1 MTHEFLDGTYQ
12 MAQRQLDEVARLV
25 NLDAGVHE
33 RLRFP
38 RKSLIVSVPIR
49 LDNGETRVFMGYR
62 VQHDQTLGPSKGG
75 IRFHQDVTLGEV
87 SALAMWMTWKCAL
100 LNLPYGGAKGG
111 VTCFPEELSMSEM
124 ERIARRYTAEIITM
138 IGPEQ
143 DIPAPDMYTNE
154 QIMAW
159 IMDTYSSYRGYA
171 VPGVVTGKPISL
183 GGTLGRHEATGR
195 GVAFTVMKA
204 LQTLKNAKN
213 DPPTAAVQGFGNV
226 GSITAKYLHQEGV
239 RVVAVS
245 DVNGAIYN
253 PHGIDVKELMNYV
266 RDRRTVQDFP
276 GTETLSNHE
285 LLELDVDVLVPA
297 ALANVITEN
306 NAHQIKARII
316 AEGANGP
323 VTPAADKILEDK
335 GCFVIPG
342 ILANAGGVVVSY
354 FEWVQDIQHLFWQEH
369 EVIDKLYYLMGKTF
383 DEVLQTSLLR
393 KVSPRM
399 AAMMIGVGRV
409 AEAKILRG
417 LYP

>member
-1 MTHEFLDGTYQ
+1 VE
-12 MAQRQLDEVARLV
+12 
-25 NLDAGVHE
+25 
-33 RLRFP
+33 
-38 RKSLIVSVPIR
+38 
-49 LDNGETRVFMGYR
+49 
-62 VQHDQTLGPSKGG
+62 
-75 IRFHQDVTLGEV
+75 
-87 SALAMWMTWKCAL
+87 
-100 LNLPYGGAKGG
+100 
-111 VTCFPEELSMSEM
+111 
-124 ERIARRYTAEIITM
+124 
-138 IGPEQ
+138 
-143 DIPAPDMYTNE
+143 
-154 QIMAW
+154 
-159 IMDTYSSYRGYA
+159 
-171 VPGVVTGKPISL
+171 
-183 GGTLGRHEATGR
+183 
-195 GVAFTVMKA
+195 
-204 LQTLKNAKN
+204 
-213 DPPTAAVQGFGNV
+213 
-226 GSITAKYLHQEGV
+226 
-239 RVVAVS
+239 AVS

-253 PHGIDVKELMNYV
+253 PNGIDIKELMNYV

-297 ALANVITEN
+297 ALANVITEG
-306 NAHQIKARII
+306 NADQIKARII

-409 AEAKILRG
+409 AEAKTLRG